1 MMWFV
6 LYLLVLIV
14 GAAIGY
20 QIGAAKKEKRIESL
34 EDRIDTLERQVHLND
49 QIREKRE
56 SK

>member
-34 EDRIDTLERQVHLND
+34 EDRIDTLERQVHLNE